1 MGAFTQGGMAFGQGV
16 GRGIRDYRD
25 RKEKRELLSGEAHAI
40 YNELYSREEAGGKPL
55 GKGEEE
61 MLKKLEN
68 VGDMGTRELQG
79 IISEYETGEKM
90 DNLRL
95 RKKIQQ
101 FQLNKLQFEE
111 EQRGITR
118 DRDAAVSGVYEN
130 YLKQSSAPSTDEVA
144 VPAVY
149 GDVRTPVGSV
159 NDIMLPN
166 EFSELPPEKPTYQER
181 LPEFADKQRVVSQ
194 IDDLI
199 GRKESAISD
208 FKEQAKTLPHNQDSK
223 SARLRYLMYKGE
235 GYKTSEEKEAGYQK
249 MLEENPVMP
258 EHLRDGISRLED
270 QISDLEYDRDSYIE
284 GGSLTR
290 ETIDRLPPEYRN
302 SLDPLLVEGSKAE
315 LLSGTQGEPITLTDR
330 RLVSEATTKTVE
342 RPKTAEEKEAILQE
356 QIAEKASVLGAKGI
370 KEIKEL
376 VKNSDLQI
384 VELQGT
390 HYVFSPKSGSFQ
402 VIPKDK
408 KTAADA
414 ANQIAILG
422 RLGLR
427 PEAATVE
434 LGGGTTVKLTVP
446 SPENG
451 GPKTESQAK
460 AFLHAGSM
468 KLTGAVIDEMTDQGF
483 DAARIDNAFELYHNQ
498 NAIKSPE
505 AKRYAAAMN
514 KWLEAYLRHVSGAA
528 IAKHEYEGARQQF
541 FPVVNDGQDALDDKK
556 RLRDRMFS
564 LMEQVSGGKVSDE
577 GLKNKAGSYELK
589 AGETL
594 SLVSDTESEAR
605 DEAERRGLKSGD
617 KYIWIDTNSGMQY
630 TYTVD

>member
-111 EQRGITR
+111 EQRGVTR

-149 GDVRTPVGSV
+149 DDVRTPVGSV

>member
-149 GDVRTPVGSV
+149 DDVRTPVGSV